1 MAEAASWE
9 SDAPL
14 VIAHRG
20 ASARAPENT
29 LAAFRLA
36 ASMGAHAIELDA
48 KLTRDGEIV
57 VHHDRSVERT
67 TNEFGMVH
75 QLTLEEIRKLDA
87 GSAFGEAYAGE
98 RIPTL
103 REVLE
108 LFHGGLLINIEL
120 TNYVDPFD
128 PLPEKALALV
138 QELDLQEN
146 VLFSSFNPIALRKLQ
161 NEVRLERLALLMMTR
176 QPRFLRALFR
186 RWAPHGWVH
195 PQVGLPTEGWVESR
209 QHQGLRLNVWTV
221 NDLAQMSACFKMGVD
236 GIITDFP
243 DLALG
248 VRREYL
254 QDMQR

>member
-1 MAEAASWE
+1 MAGGVSWE

-36 ASMGAHAIELDA
+36 ASMGADAVELDA

-57 VHHDRSVERT
+57 VHHDRSLERT
-67 TNEFGMVH
+67 TNGFGMVH
-75 QLTLEEIRKLDA
+75 QLRLEELRKLDA
-87 GSAFGEAYAGE
+87 GSSFGETYAGE

-108 LFHGGLLINIEL
+108 LSHSGLLFNIEL
-120 TNYVDPFD
+120 TNYADPFD

-138 QELDLQEN
+138 QDLGLGER

-161 NEVRLERLALLMMTR
+161 DEVRLERLAILLMTR

-195 PQVGLPTEGWVESR
+195 PQVGLPTEAWVESHHR
-209 QHQGLRLNVWTV
+209 RGLRLNVWTV
-221 NDLAQMSACFKMGVD
+221 NERAPMSACFKMGLD

-243 DLALG
+243 DLALT
-248 VRREYL
+248 VRREVRK
-254 QDMQR
+254 DMLP